1 VRGTPYD
8 ASKRGASRPARWH
21 EACANLIA
29 VIPREDVMP
38 VMLILLVLQAL
49 EGLNPLTVPQF
60 ARVRVGDGGDAVA
73 VIERTQVP

>member
-1 VRGTPYD
+1 
-8 ASKRGASRPARWH
+8 
-21 EACANLIA
+21 
-29 VIPREDVMP
+29 MP

-60 ARVRVGDGGDAVA
+60 ARTRSGDGADAVA

>member
-1 VRGTPYD
+1 
-8 ASKRGASRPARWH
+8 
-21 EACANLIA
+21 
-29 VIPREDVMP
+29 MP

-60 ARVRVGDGGDAVA
+60 ARVRFGDGADAVA